1 MGGGYIMYTTLRE
14 GWKARKEVE
23 ARGMTEGKEDGDAG
37 RRWWMVLGGGMY
49 VVGVLVLG
57 I

>member
-1 MGGGYIMYTTLRE
+1 MYTTLRE

-23 ARGMTEGKEDGDAG
+23 ARGLIEGKEDGDAE
-37 RRWWMVLGGGMY
+37 RKWWMVLGGGIY